1 MDQGSTFRRVI
12 SISLATVACV
22 ALSLAGCAKPGAGAG
37 ITRTTL
43 VGAELEAHAQ
53 LVKDGDAAFALRA
66 DRAQLELAIAKY
78 TEAVGKKDDD
88 YQTYE
93 KLARALYLLADGHLF
108 FERDTKEAEF
118 LATYERGYGAAL
130 RGLQALSP
138 DVEKKMRL
146 GIDVGDTATA
156 VGKDGVGLMYWYATN
171 LGKWANS
178 HDDISVVLKYKD
190 RVVKLMTRVTD
201 LDNSFFYGAPDRY
214 WGAFYAIAPSF
225 AGGDLDKSYKHFQ
238 ASLKAAPT
246 YPATYTLIAENYATK
261 KLDEALFKELVQKV
275 MDFPADVMPGMEAE
289 TAVEKKKAEQLR
301 KRYESGDIV
310 F

>member
-1 MDQGSTFRRVI
+1 MYTGSPYRPRFIVAIALAATLALTACPKPQGGGSSIARVQ
-12 SISLATVACV
+12 LT
-22 ALSLAGCAKPGAGAG
+22 GAA
-37 ITRTTL
+37 
-43 VGAELEAHAQ
+43 LEAHDA
-53 LVKDGDAAFALRA
+53 LVKEGDAAFGLRA

-78 TEAVGKKDDD
+78 TEAVAQKDDD

-118 LATYERGYGAAL
+118 LATYEKGYTAAL

-138 DVEKKMRL
+138 DVEKKMKL

-171 LGKWANS
+171 LGKWANA
-178 HDDISVVLKYKD
+178 HDDITVVLKFKD
-190 RVVKLMTRVTD
+190 RIVKLMTRVTE
-201 LDNSFFYGAPDRY
+201 LDGAFFYGAPDRY

-225 AGGDLDKSYKHFQ
+225 AGGDLDKSYKYFQ
-238 ASLKAAPT
+238 ASLKIAPN

-275 MDFPADVMPGMEAE
+275 MDFPADAMPGMEAE
-289 TAVEKKKAEQLR
+289 TAIEKKKAELLK

>member
-1 MDQGSTFRRVI
+1 MYNVKVVI
-12 SISLATVACV
+12 ISAACAV
-22 ALSLAGCAKPGAGAG
+22 ALLLGGCAKPAAQSGKGSIARVSLAGAD
-37 ITRTTL
+37 
-43 VGAELEAHAQ
+43 VEAHAQ

-78 TEAVGKKDDD
+78 TEAVAKKDDD

-93 KLARALYLLADGHLF
+93 KLARAEYLLADGHLF
-108 FERDTKEAEF
+108 FERETKEAEF
-118 LATYERGYGAAL
+118 LATYERGYNAAL

-138 DVEKKMRL
+138 DVEKKMKL

-171 LGKWANS
+171 LGKWANA
-178 HDDISVVLKYKD
+178 HDDISVVLKYKT
-190 RVVKLMTRVTD
+190 RIVNLMTRVTD
-201 LDNSFFYGAPDRY
+201 LDNGFFYGAPDRY
-214 WGAFYAIAPSF
+214 WGAFYAIAPAF

-238 ASLKAAPT
+238 ASLKVAPS
-246 YPATYTLIAENYATK
+246 YPATYTLMAENYATK

-275 MDFPADVMPGMEAE
+275 IDFPADAMPGMEAE
-289 TAVEKKKAEQLR
+289 TAVEKKKAELLR
-301 KRYESGDIV
+301 KRYEAGDIV